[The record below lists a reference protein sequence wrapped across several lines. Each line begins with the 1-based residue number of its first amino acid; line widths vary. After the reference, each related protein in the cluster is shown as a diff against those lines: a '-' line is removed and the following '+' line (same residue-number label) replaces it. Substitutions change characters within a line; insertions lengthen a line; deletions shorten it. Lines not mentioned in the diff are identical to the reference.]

1 MTKNPRKKRGSN
13 QTMNMKAHDSAV
25 LCDMQ
30 SELHKNMYEPS
41 IRLTR
46 IMYILHYPHPVMI
59 LRRTNLENQIFS

>member
-1 MTKNPRKKRGSN
+1 
-13 QTMNMKAHDSAV
+13 MNMKAHDSAV